1 MPLLNLKTGIQYNS
15 KKWTSICSLWK
26 CLLLLHW
33 MYTMTTTNTPQS
45 NTASRTPAT
54 IPATAATGIVEESSW
69 LLGPGTGP
77 GVVGG
82 VRVRV
87 DDVLVFVNDVVVF

>member
-1 MPLLNLKTGIQYNS
+1 
-15 KKWTSICSLWK
+15 
-26 CLLLLHW
+26 
-33 MYTMTTTNTPQS
+33 MTTTNTPQS

-54 IPATAATGIVEESSW
+54 IPATAATGIVEEPSW

-87 DDVLVFVNDVVVF
+87 DTVLVSVVLVDDVLVLMFVVLVDDIVVF